1 MHILTDNSIN
11 HDPAPKPRFFY
22 GYVVV
27 AASFVIMI
35 IAQGLFIVF
44 GLFVNPLL
52 AEFGWTRAAI
62 SGAYS
67 LSTALSGVLGIAVG
81 GLVDRFG
88 PRIVVTV
95 CGIFL
100 GVGYL
105 LMSQVN
111 AVWQFYLFYGVI
123 IGVGLSGLWVPLIS
137 PISRWFDAKRSMMTG
152 IVMSGMTIGG
162 IVAPLIIS
170 RLIIAY
176 DWRQTFLIIGGAAL
190 FLIVL
195 FAQFLKLG
203 RGRHGESND
212 VAGEDTPAGLSPADN
227 SYSLKEAVRTG
238 QFWLFLVMLFCFG
251 YAVLAIA
258 VHIVPYIIGLGI
270 SDVSAA
276 GVLAV
281 NNGVGIIGNFVVG
294 GIIGDR
300 IGNRKVL
307 LIGFVLAVA
316 SLVWLLP
323 SRELWML
330 HLFAIVLGIAMGS
343 IGTSE
348 SPLVARL
355 FGLKNHGLI
364 YAVVVL
370 GFTAGG
376 AVGPFVTGY
385 IYDVT
390 DSYYSA
396 FLACI
401 AFMVAGLVLTVLLR
415 PTRKV
420 GIAL

>member
-1 MHILTDNSIN
+1 MTDNSIN

-27 AASFVIMI
+27 AASFIIMI

-44 GLFVNPLL
+44 GLFINPLL
-52 AEFGWTRAAI
+52 AEFGWTRATI

-111 AVWQFYLFYGVI
+111 TAWQIYLFYGVI

-162 IVAPLIIS
+162 IVAPLIVS

-190 FLIVL
+190 FFIVI

-203 RGRHGESND
+203 RGQLGESHD
-212 VAGEDTPAGLSPADN
+212 RAGEDARTEPSPAGTG
-227 SYSLKEAVRTG
+227 YSLKEAARTS

-251 YAVLAIA
+251 YGVLAIA
-258 VHIVPYIIGLGI
+258 VHIVPYITGLGI

-281 NNGVGIIGNFVVG
+281 NNGVGIVGNFVVG

-300 IGNRKVL
+300 IGNKKVL
-307 LIGFVLAVA
+307 LIGFALAVA

-330 HLFAIVLGIAMGS
+330 HVFAVVLGIAMGS

-364 YAVVVL
+364 YAVLVL
-370 GFTAGG
+370 GFTGGG
-376 AVGPFVTGY
+376 AVGPLVTGY
-385 IYDVT
+385 MYDVT
-390 DSYYSA
+390 NSYHNA

-401 AFMVAGLVLTVLLR
+401 AFIVVGLILTVLIK

-420 GIAL
+420 GMEL

>member
-1 MHILTDNSIN
+1 MIL
-11 HDPAPKPRFFY
+11 
-22 GYVVV
+22 
-27 AASFVIMI
+27 
-35 IAQGLFIVF
+35 AQGLFIVF
-44 GLFVNPLL
+44 GIFFNPLL
-52 AEFGWTRAAI
+52 EEFGWTRAAI

-67 LSTALSGVLGIAVG
+67 LSSILQGVLGIAMG

-95 CGIFL
+95 CGVFL
-100 GVGYL
+100 GAGYL

-111 AVWQFYLFYGVI
+111 TVWQIYLFYGVI
-123 IGVGLSGLWVPLIS
+123 IGIGMSGLWVPLLS
-137 PISRWFDAKRSMMTG
+137 PISRWFVARRSLMTG

-162 IVAPLIIS
+162 VVAPLIVS
-170 RLIIAY
+170 RLIVAY
-176 DWRQTFLIIGGAAL
+176 DWRLTFIIIGGAAL
-190 FLIVL
+190 FGIVL
-195 FAQFLKLG
+195 FAQFLKRDHGRLG
-203 RGRHGESND
+203 QPPYG
-212 VAGEDTPAGLSPADN
+212 AGEGTRTKPSPAIFGYN
-227 SYSLKEAVRTG
+227 FKEATQTI
-238 QFWLFLVMLFCFG
+238 QFWLCLVILFCFG
-251 YAVLAIA
+251 YGILAIA
-258 VHIVPYIIGLGI
+258 VHLVPHIAGLGI

-276 GVLAV
+276 DVLAV
-281 NNGVGIIGNFVVG
+281 NNGVGIIGNFFVG

-307 LIGFVLAVA
+307 LIGFALAVA

-330 HLFAIVLGIAMGS
+330 HLFAIVLGIAAGS

-364 YAVVVL
+364 YGIFVL
-370 GFTAGG
+370 GFSTGG
-376 AVGPFVTGY
+376 ALGPFVTGY

-390 DSYYSA
+390 GSYHNA

-401 AFMVAGLVLTVLLR
+401 AFMVAGFILTMLLK

-420 GIAL
+420 GMEL

>member
-1 MHILTDNSIN
+1 MYVLTDNDNNQS
-11 HDPAPKPRFFY
+11 PAPEPRLYY

-27 AASFVIMI
+27 AASFIIMV

-44 GLFVNPLL
+44 GLFLNPLL
-52 AEFGWTRAAI
+52 ADFGWTRAAI

-67 LSTALSGVLGIAVG
+67 LATALSGVLGIAMG

-88 PRIVVTV
+88 PRIVVTI
-95 CGIFL
+95 CGVFM
-100 GVGYL
+100 GAGHL
-105 LMSQVN
+105 LMSQVDT
-111 AVWQFYLFYGVI
+111 VWQIYLFYGVI
-123 IGVGLSGLWVPLIS
+123 VGIGLSGLWVPLLS
-137 PISRWFDAKRSMMTG
+137 PISRWFAARRSMMTG

-170 RLIIAY
+170 WLIVTY
-176 DWRQTFLIIGGAAL
+176 DWRQTFLIIGGAVL

-203 RGRHGESND
+203 RGQLGKSHNG
-212 VAGEDTPAGLSPADN
+212 AGEDMRTGPSSAGTD
-227 SYSLKEAVRTG
+227 YDLKESARTV
-238 QFWLFLVMLFCFG
+238 QFWLFFAIVFCFG
-251 YAVLAIA
+251 YSILSIA
-258 VHIVPYIIGLGI
+258 VHLVPYITGLGF
-270 SDVSAA
+270 SDVSSA
-276 GVLAV
+276 GVLSV

-307 LIGFVLAVA
+307 LIGFALAVV

-376 AVGPFVTGY
+376 AVGPLVTGY

-390 DSYYSA
+390 HSYYSA

-401 AFMVAGLVLTVLLR
+401 AFMVAGLILTVFLK

-420 GIAL
+420 GMEL

>member
-1 MHILTDNSIN
+1 LTDNSIY
-11 HDPAPKPRFFY
+11 HAPAPKPRFFY

-27 AASFVIMI
+27 AASFIIMI
-35 IAQGLFIVF
+35 LAQGLFIVF
-44 GLFVNPLL
+44 GIFFNPLL
-52 AEFGWTRAAI
+52 EEFGWTRAAI

-67 LSTALSGVLGIAVG
+67 LSSILQGVLGIAMG

-95 CGIFL
+95 CGVFL
-100 GVGYL
+100 GAGYL

-111 AVWQFYLFYGVI
+111 TVWQIYLFYGVI
-123 IGVGLSGLWVPLIS
+123 IGIGMSGLWVPLLS
-137 PISRWFDAKRSMMTG
+137 PISRWFVARRSLMTG

-162 IVAPLIIS
+162 VVAPLIVS
-170 RLIIAY
+170 RLIVAY
-176 DWRQTFLIIGGAAL
+176 DWRLTFIIIGGAAL
-190 FLIVL
+190 FGIVL
-195 FAQFLKLG
+195 FAQFLKRDHGRLG
-203 RGRHGESND
+203 QPPYG
-212 VAGEDTPAGLSPADN
+212 AGEGTRTKPSPAIFGYN
-227 SYSLKEAVRTG
+227 FKEATQTI
-238 QFWLFLVMLFCFG
+238 QFWLCLVILFCFG
-251 YAVLAIA
+251 YGILAIA
-258 VHIVPYIIGLGI
+258 VHLVPHIAGLGI

-276 GVLAV
+276 DVLAV
-281 NNGVGIIGNFVVG
+281 NNGVGIIGNFFVG

-307 LIGFVLAVA
+307 LIGFALAVA

-330 HLFAIVLGIAMGS
+330 HLFAIVLGIAAGS

-364 YAVVVL
+364 YGIFVL
-370 GFTAGG
+370 GFSTGG
-376 AVGPFVTGY
+376 ALGPFVTGY

-390 DSYYSA
+390 GSYHNA

-401 AFMVAGLVLTVLLR
+401 AFMVAGFILTMLLK

-420 GIAL
+420 GMEL

>member
-1 MHILTDNSIN
+1 LSDISIN
-11 HDPAPKPRFFY
+11 RHAPKPRLYY
-22 GYVVV
+22 GYVVA
-27 AASFVIMI
+27 AASFIIMV

-44 GLFVNPLL
+44 GLFINPLL
-52 AEFGWTRAAI
+52 AEFGWSRASI

-67 LSTALSGVLGIAVG
+67 LATVLSGVLGIPVG

-88 PRIVVTV
+88 PRVVVTV
-95 CGIFL
+95 CGVFL
-100 GVGYL
+100 GAGHL

-111 AVWQFYLFYGVI
+111 TVWQIYLFYGVI
-123 IGVGLSGLWVPLIS
+123 AGIGLSGLWVPLLS
-137 PISRWFDAKRSMMTG
+137 PISRWFVARRSMMTG

-162 IVAPLIIS
+162 IIAPLIIS
-170 RLIIAY
+170 RLIVAY
-176 DWRQTFLIIGGAAL
+176 EWRRTFLIIGGTVL
-190 FLIVL
+190 IFIVL

-203 RGRHGESND
+203 RDQLGESHEG
-212 VAGEDTPAGLSPADN
+212 AGEDTRMGQSSVGTGYD
-227 SYSLKEAVRTG
+227 LKEAARTV
-238 QFWLFLVMLFCFG
+238 QFWLFFAIVFCFG
-251 YAVLAIA
+251 YSILSIA
-258 VHIVPYIIGLGI
+258 VHLVPYITGLGF

-276 GVLAV
+276 GVLSV
-281 NNGVGIIGNFVVG
+281 NNGLGIIGNFVVG

-307 LIGFVLAVA
+307 LIGFALAVA

-355 FGLKNHGLI
+355 FGLNNHGLI
-364 YAVVVL
+364 FAVVVL
-370 GFTAGG
+370 GFTVGG

-390 DSYYSA
+390 HSYHNA

-401 AFMVAGLVLTVLLR
+401 AFMVVGLILTVLLK

-420 GIAL
+420 GVGL

>member
-1 MHILTDNSIN
+1 MTDNNIN
-11 HDPAPKPRFFY
+11 DLAPKPRFFY
-22 GYVVV
+22 GYAVV
-27 AASFVIMI
+27 AASFIVMI
-35 IAQGLFIVF
+35 IAQGIFIVF
-44 GLFVNPLL
+44 GLFINPLL
-52 AEFGWTRAAI
+52 AEFGWTRATI

-67 LSTALSGVLGIAVG
+67 LSTVLSGVLGIAVG

-111 AVWQFYLFYGVI
+111 TIWHIYLFYGVI
-123 IGVGLSGLWVPLIS
+123 TGVGLSGLWVPLIS

-162 IVAPLIIS
+162 IIMPLVVSWLIIVT
-170 RLIIAY
+170 

-203 RGRHGESND
+203 PDRLGESDD
-212 VAGEDTPAGLSPADN
+212 VAGEDVPAELSPADN
-227 SYSLKEAVRTG
+227 SYSLKEAARTG

-251 YAVLAIA
+251 YAVLSIA
-258 VHIVPYIIGLGI
+258 VHIVPYIVGLGI

-276 GVLAV
+276 GVLSV

-300 IGNRKVL
+300 IGNKKVL
-307 LIGFVLAVA
+307 IIGFVLAIA
-316 SLVWLLP
+316 SLIWLLP
-323 SRELWML
+323 SSELWML
-330 HLFAIVLGIAMGS
+330 HLFAIVLGVAMGS

-390 DSYYSA
+390 GSYYSA

-401 AFMVAGLVLTVLLR
+401 AFMVAGLILTVLLK

-420 GIAL
+420 GIEL

>member
-1 MHILTDNSIN
+1 MTDNSIY
-11 HDPAPKPRFFY
+11 HAPTPKPRFFY

-27 AASFVIMI
+27 VASFLIMI
-35 IAQGLFIVF
+35 LAQGMYIVF
-44 GLFVNPLL
+44 GVFFNPLL
-52 AEFGWTRAAI
+52 EEFGWTRAVI

-67 LSTALSGVLGIAVG
+67 LSTIFQGVLGIAMG

-95 CGIFL
+95 CGVFL
-100 GVGYL
+100 GAGYL

-111 AVWQFYLFYGVI
+111 TVWQIYLFYGVI
-123 IGVGLSGLWVPLIS
+123 IGIGMSGLWVPLLS
-137 PISRWFDAKRSMMTG
+137 PISRWFVARRSMITG

-162 IVAPLIIS
+162 IAAPLIVS
-170 RLIIAY
+170 RLIVAY
-176 DWRQTFLIIGGAAL
+176 DWRQTFIIIGGAVL
-190 FLIVL
+190 FGIVL
-195 FAQFLKLG
+195 FAQFLKRDPGQLG
-203 RGRHGESND
+203 QSPYG
-212 VAGEDTPAGLSPADN
+212 AGEDTRTKSSPAII
-227 SYSLKEAVRTG
+227 SYNLKEAAQTI
-238 QFWLFLVMLFCFG
+238 QFWLGLVILFCFG
-251 YAVLAIA
+251 YSVIAIA
-258 VHIVPYIIGLGI
+258 VHLVPHITGLGI
-270 SDVSAA
+270 SAVSAA
-276 GVLAV
+276 DVLAV
-281 NNGVGIIGNFVVG
+281 NGGVGIIGNFIVG

-307 LIGFVLAVA
+307 LIGFALMVA

-323 SRELWML
+323 SRELWMF
-330 HLFAIVLGIAMGS
+330 HLFAIILGIAMGS

-364 YAVVVL
+364 YGVFVL

-390 DSYYSA
+390 GSYHNA

-401 AFMVAGLVLTVLLR
+401 AFTVAGFILTVLLR
-415 PTRKV
+415 PTLKV
-420 GIAL
+420 GMEL

>member
-1 MHILTDNSIN
+1 LTDNSIY
-11 HDPAPKPRFFY
+11 HDPTPEPRFYY
-22 GYVVV
+22 GYAIV
-27 AASFVIMI
+27 AASFIIMV

-44 GLFVNPLL
+44 GLFLNPLL
-52 AEFGWTRAAI
+52 AEFGWTRATI

-67 LSTALSGVLGIAVG
+67 LSTVLSGVLGIAVG

-111 AVWQFYLFYGVI
+111 SIWQIYLFYGVI
-123 IGVGLSGLWVPLIS
+123 TGVGLSGLWVPLIS

-170 RLIIAY
+170 RLIVAY
-176 DWRQTFLIIGGAAL
+176 DWRQTFIIIGGVAL
-190 FLIVL
+190 FFIVL
-195 FAQFLKLG
+195 FAQFLKLDHRQLG
-203 RGRHGESND
+203 QSPDG
-212 VAGEDTPAGLSPADN
+212 AGEDTRTKSSPADIGYN
-227 SYSLKEAVRTG
+227 LKEAARTG
-238 QFWLFLVMLFCFG
+238 QFWLFLVILFCFG
-251 YAVLAIA
+251 YGVLAIA
-258 VHIVPYIIGLGI
+258 VHIVPYIVGLGI

-276 GVLAV
+276 GVMAV

-300 IGNRKVL
+300 IGNKKVL
-307 LIGFVLAVA
+307 LIGFALAVA

-323 SRELWML
+323 SKELWML
-330 HLFAIVLGIAMGS
+330 HVFAVVLGIAMGS

-370 GFTAGG
+370 GFTGGG
-376 AVGPFVTGY
+376 AVGPLVTGY

-390 DSYYSA
+390 GSYYNA

-401 AFMVAGLVLTVLLR
+401 AFMVAGLILTVFLK

-420 GIAL
+420 GSEL